1 MYVCM
6 CSCMYVCTYVRTYVC
21 MYACIYV
28 CVSTSGAQDLYDVA
42 GIALERAPRPSA
54 VRARELEALFAWMVA
69 WRYCQVK
76 YLILSSVGKNTS
88 SGKVSVLMHLSCKAQ
103 QSTDF

>member
-1 MYVCM
+1 M
-6 CSCMYVCTYVRTYVC
+6 CVYARAQTRVYIHICMYVLCT
-21 MYACIYV
+21 YV